1 MIRWLRSHPLT
12 GFVVLAYTGS
22 WIFWVPF
29 IPLQKFIPAESYKS
43 AAAGGGQLA
52 LLAGPFLASLIMTR
66 LTTGS
71 LRAWTSSF
79 KRWRVPPVSYAL
91 ALIAIPAAIMT
102 ASAVLPGK
110 EAGTPSF
117 VGPAV
122 VIGPLI
128 QGVVFLIGGP
138 IQEEVG
144 WRGFALPVLQER
156 IPPLRAAVVL
166 GSACVSDVTAL
177 EAAGTELRAS
187 KLVLSGS
194 WSTTAGVASGGN
206 APIIAVRPGIAE
218 VAATEGAPLT
228 AEALEVPV
236 SAEAA
241 AVRLVSREATS
252 VASGPALSEART
264 VVVGGRGVDG
274 DFDLVRSLA
283 QPLDA
288 AVGATRVA
296 CDEGWIERSAQIGQT
311 GETISPRLYIGL
323 GVSGAVHHTS
333 GIQGAGTVVA
343 ICDDSEAPI
352 FEMADFGVVGDVT
365 EVVPQLVEE
374 LARLRG

>member
-1 MIRWLRSHPLT
+1 MLDAPLLVLVDLETAESAPTGPSLELLTAARGLT
-12 GFVVLAYTGS
+12 GGDV
-22 WIFWVPF
+22 I
-29 IPLQKFIPAESYKS
+29 
-43 AAAGGGQLA
+43 
-52 LLAGPFLASLIMTR
+52 
-66 LTTGS
+66 
-71 LRAWTSSF
+71 
-79 KRWRVPPVSYAL
+79 AL
-91 ALIAIPAAIMT
+91 ALQPLGEPARAALAGAGATRLLTADLGESAHLPATAADAVVAAVGTVQPAA
-102 ASAVLPGK
+102 VLVVSDYRGK
-110 EAGTPSF
+110 ELTG
-117 VGPAV
+117 
-122 VIGPLI
+122 
-128 QGVVFLIGGP
+128 
-138 IQEEVG
+138 
-144 WRGFALPVLQER
+144 
-156 IPPLRAAVVL
+156 RAAVL
-166 GSACVSDVTAL
+166 LDSACVSDATAL
-177 EAAGTELRAS
+177 EAGGADDDSVLRAS

-194 WSTTAGVASGGN
+194 WSTTVSVGSAGS

-218 VAATEGAPLT
+218 VSAADGAPLT
-228 AEALEVPV
+228 AEPLEVPV
-236 SAEAA
+236 SAEAT

-252 VASGPALSEART
+252 VASGPALTEART

-283 QPLDA
+283 EPLGA

-365 EVVPQLVEE
+365 DVVPQLVEE
-374 LARLRG
+374 LGKLRG